1 MVSFTTRSLDRLSRL
16 SIATAFHLSILNPVS
31 RTHMIRHL
39 LALFLAV
46 TVLFLLATISTPIA
60 VGQETG
66 PLFLTPG
73 TSVRPLENPIRLMMP
88 APASAADPAHHGFG
102 DVDLEPHWIVSI
114 RHCRSNC
121 RRCPQ
126 CCELD
131 YFSDKANGIQRIP
144 QSEFVSSLLPGVPVC
159 IVVHGSYVTGDTVRE
174 DSLNTFHWLR
184 QAAPQRPLHV
194 VFFTWASEGTF
205 TIDRTN
211 ALTSPLPGVDI
222 AILGKR
228 AELNGFRLAKL
239 IHQIPSDNPV
249 CLIGHSHGA
258 RMVASTLHLLAGAS
272 VNDYALRPGF
282 PVHRIRTVLAAAA
295 IDHDWLSPDERYG
308 AALNATESLVSLKT
322 RHDWALWFYPLR
334 KPFSPKSLGRGGFTQ
349 RDWRELGS
357 QVSQVAE
364 MDVTN
369 LVGIGHI
376 WPHYYDCRAIA
387 HAIAPSVYFADE

>member
-1 MVSFTTRSLDRLSRL
+1 
-16 SIATAFHLSILNPVS
+16 
-31 RTHMIRHL
+31 MIRHL
-39 LALFLAV
+39 LAIFLALV
-46 TVLFLLATISTPIA
+46 VLFLLATVSTPVA
-60 VGQETG
+60 VGQDRG
-66 PLFLTPG
+66 LRF
-73 TSVRPLENPIRLMMP
+73 P
-88 APASAADPAHHGFG
+88 APEASAPPFSSANQAADPADHGLG
-102 DVDLEPHWIVSI
+102 NVDHEPHWIVSI

-121 RRCPQ
+121 RRCVQ

-131 YFSDKANGIQRIP
+131 FFLDNCESGIQRIR
-144 QSEFVSSLLPGVPVC
+144 QSEFVSSLRPGVPVC

-174 DSLNTFHWLR
+174 DSNNTFQWLR
-184 QAAPQRPLHV
+184 QAGTQWPLHI
-194 VFFTWASEGTF
+194 VFFTWASEGPF
-205 TIDRTN
+205 TIDSTN

-239 IHQIPSDNPV
+239 MHQIPSENPV

-258 RMVASTLHLLAGAS
+258 RMVTSTLHLLAGGS

-308 AALNATESLVSLKT
+308 AALNATESLVSLKS
-322 RHDWALWFYPLR
+322 RHDWALWFYPVR

-349 RDWRELGS
+349 RDWRDLGPH
-357 QVSQVAE
+357 VPRVAE

-376 WPHYYDCRAIA
+376 WPHYYDRPAIA
-387 HAIAPSVYFADE
+387 QAIAPYVYFTD